1 MHRIMAQPSC
11 AGGAY
16 AGQACRGGVS
26 VHLMRMTGQRTLI
39 VTALAATLAGC
50 GSASDLLSRDAEWF
64 SRPTRIFQRTDL
76 TVNATPLSHRTSVT
90 SDELVSADGAC
101 ASVAPATVPDA
112 ASADGAPPPLGPTGA
127 GIALDQS
134 ECAVVRAAGQ
144 PDNIAISANER
155 GERAVTLTYV
165 QGPRPGIYQ
174 FTNGRLTAMERG
186 AEPPPSKKPAKPAKK
201 KKSAA

>member
-1 MHRIMAQPSC
+1 
-11 AGGAY
+11 
-16 AGQACRGGVS
+16 
-26 VHLMRMTGQRTLI
+26 MRMTGQRTLI

-90 SDELVSADGAC
+90 PDELVSADGAC
-101 ASVAPATVPDA
+101 ASVAPAPEA
-112 ASADGAPPPLGPTGA
+112 ASADGAAPPPMGPTGA

-174 FTNGRLTAMERG
+174 FTNGRLTAIERG
-186 AEPPPSKKPAKPAKK
+186 AEPPPSKKPARTAKK